1 MAKNKKEIDMRL
13 AVNID
18 HIATLRQARMT
29 NEPDPVYAAAIAE
42 LAGADGITI
51 HLRQDRRHIQE
62 RDLELLRAFIKTKL
76 NLEMA
81 MSMEMVKIALKH
93 KPDVCTLV
101 PEAADEV
108 TTSGGLDVLMYTDRV
123 EEVAGNLHAAG
134 IEVSVFIDPNIDQI
148 KACYK
153 LGIKTIEINTGE
165 YAKNWN
171 NSYAKL
177 DLDKIKKSVEYAR
190 KVNLKVLA
198 GHGITYQNI
207 TPIAAIEG
215 IEELNIGHS
224 IIANSTFMGLEK
236 AVIRMKDLIRRTSR
250 Q

>member
-1 MAKNKKEIDMRL
+1 MKL
-13 AVNID
+13 GVNID

-62 RDLELLRAFIKTKL
+62 RDLELLRAVVKTKL
-76 NLEMA
+76 NLEMGI
-81 MSMEMVKIALKH
+81 SMEMVKIALKH
-93 KPDVCTLV
+93 KPEVCTLV
-101 PEAADEV
+101 PETADEV
-108 TTSGGLDVLMYTDRV
+108 TTTGGLDVLMYTEKVD
-123 EEVAGNLHAAG
+123 EVAGNLKAAG
-134 IEVSVFIDPNIDQI
+134 MEVSVFIDPNIDQI

-171 NSYAKL
+171 NSYAQL
-177 DLDKIKKSVEYAR
+177 ELDKIKKSIIYAQ
-190 KVNLKVLA
+190 KVNFKILA
-198 GHGITYQNI
+198 GHGLTYQNVG
-207 TPIAAIEG
+207 PIAAIEA

-224 IIANSTFMGLEK
+224 IISNSTFMGLEK
-236 AVIRMKDLIRRTSR
+236 AVRRMKELIS
-250 Q
+250 